1 MNKIIEKIK
10 KDKIIDLI
18 KQHYEDAEIYLVGG
32 TIRDFCLEKDNFDK
46 DIVVDKIEAKK
57 FAQTL
62 AESIDA
68 TFIPLDEENKIYRL
82 MLKDK
87 INCIDI
93 ANLIGANIEED
104 LKRRDLT
111 INSIAINLKTFEVID
126 ITGGLDDIK
135 LKKIR
140 HISEKNFVD
149 DPLRLLRA
157 FRFQALLGFDVDEK
171 TFEIIKKHI
180 SKINQPAVERI
191 RYELIKLFEGEY
203 AHISLINMD
212 KTGLLEEILPV
223 VKELKKV
230 PPNLHHHLDLF
241 SHSIEIVKQ
250 IQELYEKSAPEVK
263 QHLEK
268 VDFGGCSRFA
278 HLKLAGFLHDIGK
291 PGTWTI
297 EELTGKHRFIKHD
310 NLGSKMSLKI
320 LKDLKFSKKQSDYIT
335 KLIKLHIYPSHV
347 VSTPDINDKIYMRF
361 IRKMEN
367 EAIDV
372 IILAMADR
380 LSARG
385 VEITDEIIEKNI
397 NNLQLLLNFYLN
409 VKDSLVP
416 LPKLLNGEEIME
428 LLNLNP
434 SKELGQIIN
443 ALRDAQLE
451 GEVITR
457 EQAVKFVKSMAVLRK

>member
-203 AHISLINMD
+203 AHMSLINMD

-310 NLGSKMSLKI
+310 NIGSKMSLKI

-443 ALRDAQLE
+443 ALRDAQFE